1 MDTKHEEKI
10 RQIALPLVQGLGL
23 TLWGI
28 QCFMAGKKTVLSV
41 FVDTP
46 NAVTSL
52 QSRTKEERDGI
63 NLDQCAQVSRDLGL
77 ALEVEDIMSGAYRLE
92 VSSPGLERRFFSL
105 EQMKPYIGRK
115 LKVELE
121 SPVQGRKNFTATLE
135 TVDRDA
141 FIVTEDKNLSHRMK
155 WSQVRKVRLVHEF

>member
-77 ALEVEDIMSGAYRLE
+77 ALEVEDIMSGAYALYPCVLLYYVPVLCINLLVQIKKWTIRPTSTI
-92 VSSPGLERRFFSL
+92 VSMVTGYPPAKALERATGVEPATPSL
-105 EQMKPYIGRK
+105 GSLY
-115 LKVELE
+115 
-121 SPVQGRKNFTATLE
+121 ST
-135 TVDRDA
+135 
-141 FIVTEDKNLSHRMK
+141 S
-155 WSQVRKVRLVHEF
+155 